1 VLKMP
6 ELDEIVTLIYD
17 DGEQET
23 FTVEEI
29 LEVDGKTYVVLIP
42 EEVDVESADDMEV
55 DAFIFKVEE
64 KEDGE
69 EVLVELD
76 DEEYEKITE
85 VLCQEDDDD
94 DFDFDEDLD
103 DEFDD
108 DDDFDFDENLD
119 EDPDDEE

>member
-1 VLKMP
+1 MP

-29 LEVDGKTYVVLIP
+29 LEVDGKTYVVLVP
-42 EEVDVESADDMEV
+42 EEIDTEAPDEMEV

-76 DEEYEKITE
+76 DDEYDKITE
-85 VLCQEDDDD
+85 VLCEEDEDDVDFDDDFDEDFDDDDDDD
-94 DFDFDEDLD
+94 DFDFDED
-103 DEFDD
+103 
-108 DDDFDFDENLD
+108 FDE
-119 EDPDDEE
+119 EPEDEE

>member
-1 VLKMP
+1 MP

-29 LEVDGKTYVVLIP
+29 LEVDGKTYVVLVP
-42 EEVDVESADDMEV
+42 EEVNTEAPDDMEV

-69 EVLVELD
+69 EILVELD
-76 DEEYEKITE
+76 DEEYEKITQ
-85 VLCQEDDDD
+85 VLCEEEDADFDEESDDDFDDDFDDDD
-94 DFDFDEDLD
+94 DLDFDEDFDEDLG
-103 DEFDD
+103 
-108 DDDFDFDENLD
+108 
-119 EDPDDEE
+119 DEE

>member
-1 VLKMP
+1 MP
-6 ELDEIVTLIYD
+6 ELDEIVTLMYD

-23 FTVEEI
+23 FVVEEI
-29 LEVDGKTYVVLIP
+29 LEVDGKTYVVLVP
-42 EEVDVESADDMEV
+42 EDFDAETADDMEV

-76 DEEYEKITE
+76 NDEYDKITE
-85 VLCQEDDDD
+85 VLCQEEDLDDVDLDFDEDFDEDDD
-94 DFDFDEDLD
+94 DFDFDED
-103 DEFDD
+103 F
-108 DDDFDFDENLD
+108 D

>member
-1 VLKMP
+1 VLEMP

-29 LEVDGKTYVVLIP
+29 LEVDGKTYVVLVP
-42 EEVDVESADDMEV
+42 EEMDTEAPDDMEV
-55 DAFIFKVEE
+55 DAFIFRVDE

-69 EVLVELD
+69 EILVELD

-85 VLCQEDDDD
+85 VLCEEDEDDVDFDDDFDDD
-94 DFDFDEDLD
+94 DFDFDEDFDEDLD
-103 DEFDD
+103 DE
-108 DDDFDFDENLD
+108 E
-119 EDPDDEE
+119 

>member
-1 VLKMP
+1 VLEMP

-29 LEVDGKTYVVLIP
+29 LEVDGKTYVVLVP
-42 EEVDVESADDMEV
+42 EEMDTEALNDMEV

-85 VLCQEDDDD
+85 VLCEDDQDDVDFDDDLDADVDDDDD
-94 DFDFDEDLD
+94 DFDFDEDFDEDLD
-103 DEFDD
+103 DE
-108 DDDFDFDENLD
+108 E
-119 EDPDDEE
+119 

>member
-1 VLKMP
+1 MP

-29 LEVDGKTYVVLIP
+29 LEVDGKTYVVLVP
-42 EEVDVESADDMEV
+42 EEMDTEALNDMKV

-76 DEEYEKITE
+76 DDEYDKITE
-85 VLCQEDDDD
+85 VLCEEDEDDVDFDDDFDEDFDDDDDDD
-94 DFDFDEDLD
+94 DFDFDED
-103 DEFDD
+103 
-108 DDDFDFDENLD
+108 FDE
-119 EDPDDEE
+119 EPEDEE

>member
-1 VLKMP
+1 MP

-29 LEVDGKTYVVLIP
+29 LEVDGKTYVVLVP
-42 EEVDVESADDMEV
+42 EDVDTEAPDDIEVDD
-55 DAFIFKVEE
+55 FIFKVEE

-76 DEEYEKITE
+76 DDEYEKITE
-85 VLCQEDDDD
+85 VLCEEDEDDEDFDEDFDDDEDDD
-94 DFDFDEDLD
+94 DFDFDED
-103 DEFDD
+103 
-108 DDDFDFDENLD
+108 FDED
-119 EDPDDEE
+119 IDDEE